1 MLALATIVHT
11 PCIGIVQTVLQY
23 TVVVIIRASKIQG
36 FLQFHALTD
45 VLTDGYTTNSNNLEI
60 TSKVEVPEV

>member
-1 MLALATIVHT
+1 
-11 PCIGIVQTVLQY
+11 VQTVLQY